1 MYIMVVLMDT
11 ALVTRSY
18 LETLSS
24 SELFALADEY
34 GIDIPD
40 NLNRRFIIGEL
51 LEAAE
56 DMADSEKDTIQIAE
70 SMPET
75 IDLPDHYNETMICA
89 IMRNPVWCY
98 VYWEISEAERSEIRH
113 SPAFESVV
121 LRVSFLETAAS
132 EKPAESFDISV
143 ALSDREQYVLLPSS
157 ESFCRIDLCAEFRN
171 SKPRVLARSAVI
183 RIPRG
188 CPEISTVAMQK
199 ELSPIMQLSGLDDLL
214 KTHYQNHRHS
224 FS

>member
-75 IDLPDHYNETMICA
+75 IELPDHYNETMICA

-98 VYWEISEAERSEIRH
+98 VYWEISEAERSEIKH
-113 SPAFESVV
+113 HPAFESVV

-132 EKPAESFDISV
+132 DRPTESFDISV
-143 ALSDREQYVLLPSS
+143 SLSDREQYVLLPSS

-171 SKPRVLARSAVI
+171 AKPRLLAKSAVI
-183 RIPRG
+183 RIPQG
-188 CPEISTVAMQK
+188 CPEISTVTMQK
-199 ELSPIMQLSGLDDLL
+199 EISPIMQLSGLDDLL